1 MVKDTRKTSSPGDIR
16 PLNQPVTIGVKV
28 NNDGYPVSLK
38 LRGKW
43 LKVESVDDRWRI
55 EDEWWRDQPVS
66 RVYFGCVVDGGIR
79 VTVFQDLVTKAW
91 YGQRM

>member
-1 MVKDTRKTSSPGDIR
+1 VKF
-16 PLNQPVTIGVKV
+16 
-28 NNDGYPVSLK
+28 DGNGTPAELR

-55 EDEWWRDQPVS
+55 DDEWWRDEALS
-66 RVYFGCVVDGGIR
+66 RMYFTCVVDGGIR
-79 VTVFQDLVTKAW
+79 VTVFQDLGTKQW

>member
-1 MVKDTRKTSSPGDIR
+1 MVKNTRKTLGPSDIR
-16 PLNQPVTIGVKV
+16 SLNQPIAVAVKV
-28 NNDGYPVSLK
+28 DKDGSPSELK

-55 EDEWWRDQPVS
+55 DDEWWRDEPVS
-66 RVYFGCVVDGGIR
+66 RSYFACVVDEGIK
-79 VTVFQDLVTKAW
+79 VTVFQDLGTKKW

>member
-1 MVKDTRKTSSPGDIR
+1 MKFNGDGTPAELR
-16 PLNQPVTIGVKV
+16 
-28 NNDGYPVSLK
+28 

-55 EDEWWRDQPVS
+55 DDEWWRDEPVS
-66 RVYFGCVVDGGIR
+66 RMYFTCAADRGIR
-79 VTVFQDLVTKAW
+79 VTVFQDLVTKQW